1 MIDLIYFVLSYLPK
15 VHFNFQL
22 KETHIHYEVK
32 TLNASVSASIEDK
45 LEVLYQLHSSL
56 DTANFRQI

>member
-22 KETHIHYEVK
+22 KETHFHYEVK
-32 TLNASVSASIEDK
+32 TQRIGFG
-45 LEVLYQLHSSL
+45 L
-56 DTANFRQI
+56 D